1 VALRRN
7 FNPFL
12 IVVGLFSVYV
22 IYNIK
27 SYIIFS
33 FVPFMLLWVGLRW
46 RERITNGY
54 IRVAFTPFL
63 VLIFGIGAYLALLRL
78 SEGSTKYSID
88 NVLSTAYASKVD
100 LTSSYYYADGKG
112 SSYDIG
118 DFSPTPLGVLSKLP
132 ICVVTT
138 LFRPFLFESR
148 SVLMLISALENTI
161 LLLFF
166 LRLFFRIG
174 VIRFFQLL
182 STQSILFFSFGFSIS
197 FAFMV
202 GLSSGNYGNL
212 VRYKIPCIPFFLV
225 SLIIMNYL
233 IERERKRLLQL
244 KLEKFAALR
253 TAAGK
258 ALA

>member
-1 VALRRN
+1 
-7 FNPFL
+7 
-12 IVVGLFSVYV
+12 LFS
-22 IYNIK
+22 
-27 SYIIFS
+27 FL
-33 FVPFMLLWVGLRW
+33 PFALLWVGFRW

-54 IRVAFTPFL
+54 IRLAFTPFL
-63 VLIFGIGAYLALLRL
+63 ALIFGAGSYVALLRL
-78 SEGSTKYSID
+78 SEGSTKYSLD
-88 NVLSTAYASKVD
+88 NVLNTAYASKVD

-118 DFSPTPLGVLSKLP
+118 DFTPTPAGVLSKLP

-148 SVLMLISALENTI
+148 SALMLISALENTV

-174 VIRFFQLL
+174 IIRFFKLL

-202 GLSSGNYGNL
+202 GLSSGNFGNL

-225 SLIIMNYL
+225 SLVIMNYL

-244 KLEKFAALR
+244 KIDKFAALR
-253 TAAGK
+253 AAPAK